1 MNPILEEI
9 INKLQEMDVPVAE
22 NIFLQVPK
30 KTYATWSNIQSVA
43 NGADD
48 YALYWQKTYA
58 VYLHYPTQRNEKE
71 ARKIE
76 KPIEDIL
83 RSLGTFKRV
92 LDVSYDLQEIVIAYI
107 FETKENFDDDEME
120 E

>member
-9 INKLQEMDVPVAE
+9 ISVLKKLKIPVAE
-22 NIFLQVPK
+22 NVFLQVPK
-30 KTYATWSNIQSVA
+30 ETYATWSNIQSVA
-43 NGADD
+43 DGADSIS
-48 YALYWQKTYA
+48 LFWRKTYA
-58 VYLHYPTQRNEKE
+58 VYLHYTMQRNEKE

-92 LDVSYDLQEIVIAYI
+92 LDVSYDLKEIVIAYI
-107 FETKENFDDDEME
+107 FEDNEIFEDDEME

>member
-1 MNPILEEI
+1 MNPIIEEI
-9 INKLQEMDVPVAE
+9 ISVLKKLKIPVAE
-22 NIFLQVPK
+22 NVFLQVPK
-30 KTYATWSNIQSVA
+30 KIYATWSNIQSTA
-43 NGADD
+43 DGADK
-48 YALYWQKTYA
+48 YALYWSKTYA
-58 VYLHYPTQRNEKE
+58 VYLHYPTQRNENE

-83 RSLGTFKRV
+83 CNLGTFKRV

-107 FETKENFDDDEME
+107 FEVKENFDDDEME